1 VKRLVPSRER
11 AIVEGES
18 RPRPRLRARP
28 RTRQLAFAEALEEA
42 AREEDVTS
50 VVVPSA
56 PSSRSRVRRA
66 RPIERPA
73 GESDDLTA
81 ARARKILKGHGFI
94 ARGR

>member
-1 VKRLVPSRER
+1 VSAQSSKVNLALAAAAR
-11 AIVEGES
+11 AS
-18 RPRPRLRARP
+18 AHAS
-28 RTRQLAFAEALEEA
+28 LALAEALEEA
-42 AREEDVTS
+42 AREEDVTA